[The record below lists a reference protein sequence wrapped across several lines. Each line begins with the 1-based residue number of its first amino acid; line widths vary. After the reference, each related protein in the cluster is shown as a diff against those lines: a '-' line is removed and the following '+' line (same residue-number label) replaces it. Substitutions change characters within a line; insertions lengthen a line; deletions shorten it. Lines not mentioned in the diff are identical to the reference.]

1 MELCDKVGSAV
12 LSVVLRPATCISS
25 ENLLEMQILQPH
37 LTPAQS
43 QTLGVGPS
51 RLDFHELSENSDPGT
66 PALGKGFL
74 ELLSRSRRGDDFG
87 GR

>member
-12 LSVVLRPATCISS
+12 LSMDPRPATCTSP
-25 ENLLEMQILQPH
+25 ENLLEMQILQPR

-51 RLDFHELSENSDPGT
+51 GLDFHELSRDSDPGT
-66 PALGKGFL
+66 PALGKGLL
-74 ELLSRSRRGDDFG
+74 ELLSRSSRGDDFG